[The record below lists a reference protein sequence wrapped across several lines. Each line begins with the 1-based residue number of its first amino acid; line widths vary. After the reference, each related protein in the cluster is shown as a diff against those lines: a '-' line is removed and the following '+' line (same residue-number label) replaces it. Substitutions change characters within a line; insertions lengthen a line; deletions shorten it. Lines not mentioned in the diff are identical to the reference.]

1 VARRDL
7 GWFFEQWVYRPG
19 HPILSVSHS
28 FDSATREATIVIEQ
42 VQSADWPT
50 FRMPVELEVVTAAA
64 RVRHRVDVSER
75 RTETRLRLD
84 SAPTS
89 VEVDPD
95 GWLLKELRSRS

>member
-1 VARRDL
+1 
-7 GWFFEQWVYRPG
+7 VYRPG
-19 HPILSVSHS
+19 HPILNVSHS
-28 FDSATREATIVIEQ
+28 FDSATREATIVLEQ

-64 RVRHRVDVSER
+64 RVRHRVDISER
-75 RTETRLRLD
+75 RTETKMRLD